1 MQENI
6 KVCSPFI
13 TRNGVRKYAKDYGLK
28 AFCWYV
34 SKEKHEAY
42 LAKKALQKQK
52 NEPGNTSDEVA
63 NDK

>member
-13 TRNGVRKYAKDYGLK
+13 TRNGVRKYATDYGLK

-34 SKEKHEAY
+34 TREKHEAY

-52 NEPGNTSDEVA
+52 NETKNTSDEVA
-63 NDK
+63 DDK

>member
-13 TRNGVRKYAKDYGLK
+13 TRNGVRKYATDYGLK

-34 SKEKHEAY
+34 TREKHEAY
-42 LAKKALQKQK
+42 LAKSTSKAKK
-52 NEPGNTSDEVA
+52 
-63 NDK
+63 